1 MGDRPFGDEAYE
13 LLADFEGAESADADV
28 EFVRQQRRLRGE
40 PSMSRKEAV
49 WRANQHLPAEKLTYV
64 ADSPSALPNG
74 AQDLWIVSYHDP
86 AAPEVVLTG
95 GGLVVTT
102 AGEVRDLSSAPPEMI
117 GVTYP
122 PDDDEEA

>member
-13 LLADFEGAESADADV
+13 LLADLEGAESADADV

-49 WRANQHLPAEKLTYV
+49 WRANQHLRAEKLTYV

-74 AQDLWIVSYHDP
+74 AQDLWIVRYHDP

-95 GGLVVTT
+95 
-102 AGEVRDLSSAPPEMI
+102 AGWSSPLPAKCLISRQRPGNPR
-117 GVTYP
+117 
-122 PDDDEEA
+122 